1 MYIVAKSLYDI
12 GEYDTSLK
20 LFQELAINEQSSE
33 AYYYIAK
40 IHSSK
45 GDINNAIES
54 YQKSWQLNPN
64 KAEVYLELGQL
75 YSRMG

>member
-12 GEYDTSLK
+12 GEYDRSLK
-20 LFQELAINEQSSE
+20 LFQELAIREPSSE

-54 YQKSWQLNPN
+54 K
-64 KAEVYLELGQL
+64 LG
-75 YSRMG
+75 